1 MPFQQSQRALD
12 LMLGSL
18 SEQRKCSRV
27 HLPIRARVAFP
38 DLGIDSNT
46 ALLRDM
52 NMLGAFFYC
61 KQKPS
66 VGCLVNLNFDL
77 PEQGEGTKVLC
88 EGRVVRVEEFTPG
101 GAIGVATEFTRY
113 ELSRPVSMDQDRK
126 QLHDAPFIGWT
137 IEMVERIVERAT
149 TSLNSEC
156 SQAA

>member
-1 MPFQQSQRALD
+1 
-12 LMLGSL
+12 MLGAL
-18 SEQRKCSRV
+18 PEQRKCSRV
-27 HLPIRARVAFP
+27 YLPIRATVAFP

-61 KQKPS
+61 KQRPS

-77 PEQGEGTKVLC
+77 SEEGDGVKVLC

-113 ELSRPVSMDQDRK
+113 ELSRPVRAEQDRK
-126 QLHDAPFIGWT
+126 HLHDGPFIGWT
-137 IEMVERIVERAT
+137 MEMVERVFERAT
-149 TSLNSEC
+149 ARLNTEC